1 MNPCPCGYAGDS
13 SGKCR
18 CTPDQIRRYQEKLSG
33 PLLDRID
40 LFVTVAALPAE
51 TLLKLDNAKAETSA
65 QVSSRV
71 SAALQVQYR
80 RQSCRN
86 SILTAQSLDAICQLT
101 DQNRQL
107 LATAATRF
115 GLSARACH
123 RVMKVARTIADLSGN
138 EKVESENLMEAL
150 GFRDG
155 LVNQP
160 SAFS

>member
-18 CTPDQIRRYQEKLSG
+18 CTPDQVRRYQEKLSG

-51 TLLKLDNAKAETSA
+51 TLLRLDDSKAESSA
-65 QVSSRV
+65 EVSQRV
-71 SAALQVQYR
+71 STALALQYE

-86 SILTAQSLDAICQLT
+86 SVLEAQSLDAICQLT
-101 DQNRQL
+101 DHNRQL

-123 RVMKVARTIADLSGN
+123 RVMKVARTIADLN
-138 EKVESENLMEAL
+138 NHEKVENSDLMEAL
-150 GFRDG
+150 GFREG
-155 LVNQP
+155 LA
-160 SAFS
+160 SRAS